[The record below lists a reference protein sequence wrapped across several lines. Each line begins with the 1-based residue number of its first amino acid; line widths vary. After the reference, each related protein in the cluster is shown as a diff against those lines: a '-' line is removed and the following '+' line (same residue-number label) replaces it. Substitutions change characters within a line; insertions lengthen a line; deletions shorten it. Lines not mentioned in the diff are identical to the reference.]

1 MVSGCGGGGGE
12 ASSTAYTIGVGVT
25 GLKGTVVLQNNGGS
39 NLTVSIDG
47 TYTFSDQYAS
57 GASYDVTVLTQPAGQ
72 GCVVTN
78 ATGTVAA
85 APVTAPTVT
94 CQDPG
99 LALFAGNASGA
110 GSADGAGRAASFQTP
125 TGVATDSAGNLY
137 VADFNNGTIR
147 KITPGGIVTTLA
159 GPAEVMGSAN
169 GTGAAAGFRGPYSVA
184 TDIAGNVYVADSG
197 NNTIRKITPTGVA
210 TTLAGTAGMAGSAD
224 GTGAAARFANPSGVA
239 TDIAGNVYVADSGN
253 NTIRKITSNGEVTT
267 LAGTPGVKGSA
278 DGTGAAARFDSL
290 YGIATD
296 SMGNVYAADYSNGVD
311 LADLYGGTIRKIT
324 PAGVVTT
331 FAGTAGVKG
340 SADGTGAAA
349 RFYGPAGI
357 ATDSANNVYV
367 TEQVNNTIR
376 KITPAAVGTSGGFS
390 KAAWHERQRVGK
402 GTQRTRAKDQ
412 RCGS

>member
-1 MVSGCGGGGGE
+1 MSTRPTKFRRMQAAESPKPIAISIFLRLARSIAAATAPFYAILMASGCGGGGGE
-12 ASSTAYTIGVGVT
+12 ASSAAYTIGVGVT

-159 GPAEVMGSAN
+159 GTAEVMGF
-169 GTGAAAGFRGPYSVA
+169 GRRHWRCRGLP
-184 TDIAGNVYVADSG
+184 
-197 NNTIRKITPTGVA
+197 R
-210 TTLAGTAGMAGSAD
+210 
-224 GTGAAARFANPSGVA
+224 
-239 TDIAGNVYVADSGN
+239 
-253 NTIRKITSNGEVTT
+253 
-267 LAGTPGVKGSA
+267 
-278 DGTGAAARFDSL
+278 SL
-290 YGIATD
+290 QCCY
-296 SMGNVYAADYSNGVD
+296 
-311 LADLYGGTIRKIT
+311 RHC
-324 PAGVVTT
+324 
-331 FAGTAGVKG
+331 
-340 SADGTGAAA
+340 
-349 RFYGPAGI
+349 R
-357 ATDSANNVYV
+357 
-367 TEQVNNTIR
+367 
-376 KITPAAVGTSGGFS
+376 
-390 KAAWHERQRVGK
+390 
-402 GTQRTRAKDQ
+402 
-412 RCGS
+412 